1 MIAVAS
7 FPTFY
12 LFTDEI
18 TLEHELSRT
27 GLIFIVKY
35 LERLMESNSC
45 SEYKPSSFRTKV
57 KSHWVISPRKI
68 PLEIKKL

>member
-12 LFTDEI
+12 LFTDER

-27 GLIFIVKY
+27 TLIFIVKY
-35 LERLMESNSC
+35 LERLMDSNL
-45 SEYKPSSFRTKV
+45 FGVQT
-57 KSHWVISPRKI
+57 VI
-68 PLEIKKL
+68 L